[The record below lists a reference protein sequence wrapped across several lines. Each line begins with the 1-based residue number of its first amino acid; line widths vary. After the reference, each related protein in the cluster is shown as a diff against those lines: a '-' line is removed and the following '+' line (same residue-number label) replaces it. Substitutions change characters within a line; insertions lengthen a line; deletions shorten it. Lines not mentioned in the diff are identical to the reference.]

1 MTVEELIKRI
11 QTFKEEYVSYFK
23 PLEDADI
30 HLYKNQLPFR
40 LPEDYLSFLKFS
52 NGIII
57 SGDELFGIS
66 NKQFDI
72 IKAYDIEHNEV
83 KYPMPKFIV
92 PFAPDGGGSYYCFDT
107 SDNNKIVFW
116 TSNYKYSDTDR
127 PEIVNQDFCEWF
139 NEVMLD
145 WSIDIIGDSIFKP

>member
-23 PLEDADI
+23 PIEEADI

-83 KYPMPKFIV
+83 EYPMPKFIV

>member
-1 MTVEELIKRI
+1 MTVKKLIKRI

-23 PLEDADI
+23 PLEEADI

-66 NKQFDI
+66 
-72 IKAYDIEHNEV
+72 
-83 KYPMPKFIV
+83 
-92 PFAPDGGGSYYCFDT
+92 
-107 SDNNKIVFW
+107 
-116 TSNYKYSDTDR
+116 
-127 PEIVNQDFCEWF
+127 
-139 NEVMLD
+139 
-145 WSIDIIGDSIFKP
+145 